1 MKLLSKIFNGQIN
14 IKSEDFIFNLLF
26 VVSMGLSI
34 WGIIIYRMTIIPL
47 KYLFAVMAL
56 GAVIAYPLI
65 KFKLKP
71 SYENTRI
78 FLTSI
83 AIGAGLFYFSFLYLN
98 CRFSESAKLTD
109 DFSIVETGNLG
120 KGGKGVCRQPYAI
133 VDFYGIKKELIFYCE
148 YENTIG
154 TFSKVKIEF
163 SKGLFGFDLIQ
174 NKILIK

>member
-1 MKLLSKIFNGQIN
+1 MKFLNKIFNGQIN
-14 IKSEDFIFNLLF
+14 IKSEDFIFNLLL

-34 WGIIIYRMTIIPL
+34 WGIVIYRMTIIPL

-71 SYENTRI
+71 SYENSRI
-78 FLTSI
+78 FLTSV

-98 CRFSESAKLTD
+98 SRFLDKEKLTK
-109 DFSIVETGNLG
+109 DFNIVETGTLA
-120 KGGKGVCRQPYAI
+120 KGRKGVCRQPYAI

-148 YENTIG
+148 YEHTIS
-154 TFSKVKIEF
+154 TFSKVKLEF
-163 SKGLFGFDLIQ
+163 SKGLFGFNFIHTKTLIR
-174 NKILIK
+174 